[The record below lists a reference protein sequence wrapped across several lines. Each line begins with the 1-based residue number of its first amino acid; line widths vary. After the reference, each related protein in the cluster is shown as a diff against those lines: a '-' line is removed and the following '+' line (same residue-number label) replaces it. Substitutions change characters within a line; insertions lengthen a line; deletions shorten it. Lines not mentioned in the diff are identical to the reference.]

1 MSEKNIAW
9 EWEIK
14 PRRSWLELNL
24 RELLAYKDLLFR
36 LVRKEF
42 LLRYQQ
48 TLLGPVWVLI
58 QPILTVAMYVLIFN
72 RMLNISTLDTPPILF
87 YLTGITLWSLFSDIF
102 LGTSSTFVQN
112 AEVFN
117 KVFFPRV
124 IAPLSVVLLHG
135 IRFLIQLGL
144 LLIILLYYYFRGE
157 VALPGVAIL
166 LSIPVV
172 IITAMIALGGGLIF
186 SVITAKYRDL
196 SNLLYLIVSLL
207 MFACPIFYPLAFVY
221 QKVQWLVYANPLS
234 SLFEL
239 FRYAFLGKGEISL
252 LHITYSV
259 IITVFL
265 VIGGFLLFNK
275 KGDELMDVV

>member
-1 MSEKNIAW
+1 MSEQKLHW
-9 EWEIK
+9 DWEIK
-14 PRRSWLELNL
+14 PRRTWFEVNF
-24 RELLAYKDLLFR
+24 RELVAYKDLLFR

-58 QPILTVAMYVLIFN
+58 QPILTVTMYVLIFK

-102 LGTSSTFVQN
+102 LGTASTFTHN

-117 KVFFPRV
+117 KVFFPRI
-124 IAPLSVVLLHG
+124 IAPLSVMLLHG
-135 IRFLIQLGL
+135 FRFLIQLFL
-144 LLIILLYYYFRGE
+144 VIIVLLYYYIQGDI
-157 VALPGVAIL
+157 ALPYTTFLI
-166 LSIPVV
+166 SIPVV
-172 IITAMIALGGGLIF
+172 IVTALMGLGGGLIF

-196 SNLLYLIVSLL
+196 SNLLNLITGLL
-207 MFACPIFYPLAFVY
+207 MFACPIFYPLSFAY
-221 QKVQWLVYANPLS
+221 QKIQWLIYANPLS

-239 FRYAFLGKGEISL
+239 FRYAFLGKGEFSL
-252 LHITYSV
+252 LHISYS
-259 IITVFL
+259 FL
-265 VIGGFLLFNK
+265 MMILLVVSGFLLFNK